1 MSGLSAL
8 KLVQAKRQGGNSPQ
22 HARRQ
27 KLSNKLHEQIQL
39 ACPTSAGVRQKWVL
53 D

>member
-8 KLVQAKRQGGNSPQ
+8 KLVQAKRQACNSPK

-39 ACPTSAGVRQKWVL
+39 AKAEQAGTQ
-53 D
+53 

>member
-8 KLVQAKRQGGNSPQ
+8 KLVQAKREKGSSPQ

-27 KLSNKLHEQIQL
+27 KLSTKLTEQIRSSQAL
-39 ACPTSAGVRQKWVL
+39 SFLQ
-53 D
+53 

>member
-8 KLVQAKRQGGNSPQ
+8 KLVQAKQTQGTSPK

-27 KLSNKLHEQIQL
+27 KLSSKLHEQI
-39 ACPTSAGVRQKWVL
+39 
-53 D
+53 